1 MDSGLP
7 KAFVRK
13 FMLELGR
20 ERKGA
25 YINRRL
31 NAGGNRRACGRF
43 VRVNCILA
51 NIHEYTNIGYIF
63 FVAWH

>member
-1 MDSGLP
+1 
-7 KAFVRK
+7 
-13 FMLELGR
+13 MLELGR